1 LDLIIKAALRE
12 PLFSLHMKKIWLL
25 ALSISGLVVDVSAQM
40 NEEATVR
47 SSHPRGIASD
57 GRPAQRLADR
67 PAVQP
72 PNTAVRS
79 NTSSGTSS
87 SSPSTAAATTQAGHE
102 SINISGSTRI
112 DARSS
117 EGTATAIGQKNT
129 AGNRVGG
136 IGGREN

>member
-1 LDLIIKAALRE
+1 
-12 PLFSLHMKKIWLL
+12 MKNIFWL
-25 ALSISGLVVDVSAQM
+25 APFVIGLVADASAQLS
-40 NEEATVR
+40 EETATR